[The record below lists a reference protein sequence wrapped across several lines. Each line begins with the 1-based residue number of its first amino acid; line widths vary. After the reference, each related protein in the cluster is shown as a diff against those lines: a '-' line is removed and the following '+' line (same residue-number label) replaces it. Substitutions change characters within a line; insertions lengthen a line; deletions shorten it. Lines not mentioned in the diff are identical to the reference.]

1 MSKLEMKIHNNIVE
15 HLGVKLYQ
23 NKPTNVIAEFVSN
36 AWDADADN
44 VFIKLEKAYIAISD
58 DGKGMSFDTLANT
71 YMVIGK
77 SSRNINDLKA
87 TTAKGRKISA
97 RKGLGKLAGFGIAN
111 KYNVITKVK
120 ENSTIKITWFIMDY
134 EDIIKEGS
142 DTTYKPNVLIENK
155 NIDDINYEQYKQ
167 YDHDNFIYDFI
178 VKNKESSG
186 TLVLLEDLKIRRAL
200 SPEQIKKSLGK
211 RFVFL
216 MSDQMK
222 VFINNETVTK
232 EFLPQ
237 FYFRVPKDGKT
248 TITLSGGQE
257 VSYWIGFTEKAM
269 GDVDS
274 NGIGIYAHEK
284 LCVDRPFYFHL
295 KGQEIWTRYVY
306 GVFEADW
313 LDEITEEDVIGTDR
327 TTINWEREDTGE
339 LLEKGEDILRSAI
352 QNYRTLRE
360 EKEETR
366 LKEVFRENNI
376 KVTDLEQSSII
387 GLIKSS
393 TVKYDKKDIKETLGI
408 MTKAWMREPVHKLI
422 QDVWQKLGNRDIEL
436 EAINEQ
442 IDLLIKYSVPESISL
457 AVEIAQ
463 RLNAITCMRDLV
475 FHGREVDMQKLIER
489 FPWLLGKRYSNM
501 TANKTIQT
509 LLDKKNR
516 YSSGS
521 MDGQLN
527 KRPDFVFLEDG
538 KSEIVVIEIKNPK
551 EQLNYDNLLQ
561 LIAYK
566 LALTEKMGIE
576 VYGELIGNNP
586 EALRNASEKDNSIRV
601 RSWNDVYEQVAH
613 EYFFMLIAMLEK
625 NMDSIDSNDS
635 RILSINEFGGEI
647 MSSMIDKYSQEY
659 DNVKEVS
666 EFLNNL
672 RKK

>member
-1 MSKLEMKIHNNIVE
+1 MSELEMKIHNNIVE

-44 VFIKLEKAYIAISD
+44 VFIKLEKSYIAIGD
-58 DGKGMSFDTLANT
+58 DGKGMSFDTIANT

-111 KYNVITKVK
+111 KYNVVTKVK

-186 TLVLLEDLKIRRAL
+186 TLVLLENLKIRRAL
-200 SPEQIKKSLGK
+200 SLEQIKKSLGK

-216 MSDQMK
+216 MSNQMK
-222 VFINNETVTK
+222 VFINNDQVTE

-237 FYFRVPKDGKT
+237 FYFRVPQSGKI
-248 TITLSGGQE
+248 TIRLSGGQE
-257 VSYWIGFTEKAM
+257 VSYWIGFTENAM

-313 LDEITEEDVIGTDR
+313 LDEIAEEDVIGTDR
-327 TTINWEREDTGE
+327 TTINWEREDTSE
-339 LLEKGEDILRSAI
+339 LLDKGETILRKAI
-352 QNYRTLRE
+352 QDYRALRE
-360 EKEETR
+360 KKEETR
-366 LKEVFRENNI
+366 LKEVFRENDI
-376 KVTDLEQSSII
+376 KVTELEQSSII
-387 GLIKSS
+387 DLIKSS

-408 MTKAWMREPVHKLI
+408 MTKAWIREPFHKLI
-422 QDVWQKLGNRDIEL
+422 KEVWQKLGNRDIEL
-436 EAINEQ
+436 TAINEQ
-442 IDLLIKYSVPESISL
+442 IDLLIKFSVPESISL

-463 RLNAITCMRDLV
+463 RLNAIACMRDLV
-475 FHGREVDMQKLIER
+475 FYGREVDMQKLIEK

-509 LLDKKNR
+509 LLDKNDR
-516 YSSGS
+516 YISGS
-521 MDGQLN
+521 MDDQLT

-538 KSEIVVIEIKNPK
+538 KREMYVIEIKNPK
-551 EQLNYDNLLQ
+551 EQLNHKNLLQ
-561 LIAYK
+561 LTSYK
-566 LALTEKMGIE
+566 YALAEIKNID

-586 EALRNASEKDNSIRV
+586 EALHNATEKDHSIRV
-601 RSWNDVYEQVAH
+601 RSWNEVYEQVAS
-613 EYFFMLIAMLEK
+613 EYFFMLIAMIKK
-625 NMDSIDSNDS
+625 NMDSIDSSDS
-635 RILSINEFGGEI
+635 RIASIHEFGGDI
-647 MSSMIDKYSQEY
+647 MTDMIDKYSQEY
-659 DNVKEVS
+659 DDVKEVS

-672 RKK
+672 RRN

>member
-23 NKPTNVIAEFVSN
+23 NKQTNVIAEFVSN

-44 VFIKLEKAYIAISD
+44 IFIQLAKSYITISD
-58 DGKGMSFDTLANT
+58 DGKGMSFDTIANT

-120 ENSTIKITWFIMDY
+120 ENGTIKITWFIMDY

-155 NIDDINYEQYKQ
+155 SIDDINYEQYKK
-167 YDHDNFIYDFI
+167 YDHDNSIYDFI
-178 VKNKESSG
+178 VKHKDSSG
-186 TLVLLEDLKIRRAL
+186 TLVLLEKLKIKRAL

-216 MSDQMK
+216 MSGQMN
-222 VFINNETVTK
+222 VFINNDTVTE

-237 FYFRVPKDGKT
+237 FCFRVPQDGKT
-248 TITLSGGQE
+248 TIILSSGQE
-257 VSYWIGFTEKAM
+257 VSYWIGFTENAM

-313 LDEITEEDVIGTDR
+313 LDEIAEEDVIGTDR
-327 TTINWEREDTGE
+327 TTINWEREDTSE
-339 LLEKGEDILRSAI
+339 LLDEGEAILRKAI
-352 QNYRTLRE
+352 QDYRAFRE

-366 LKEVFRENNI
+366 LKEVFRENDI
-376 KVTDLEQSSII
+376 KVTELEQSSII
-387 GLIKSS
+387 SLIKSS
-393 TVKYDKKDIKETLGI
+393 TVKYDKKYVKETLGI
-408 MTKAWMREPVHKLI
+408 MTKAWMREPFHKLI
-422 QDVWQKLGNRDIEL
+422 KEVWQKLGEHDIEITT
-436 EAINEQ
+436 INEQ
-442 IDLLIKYSVPESISL
+442 IELLVKYSVPESISL

-463 RLNAITCMRDLV
+463 RLNAIACMRDLV
-475 FHGREVDMQKLIER
+475 FYGREVDMQKLIEK

-501 TANKTIQT
+501 TANKKIQT
-509 LLDKKNR
+509 LLDEN
-516 YSSGS
+516 SIHNPGS
-521 MDGQLN
+521 MDDQLN

-538 KSEIVVIEIKNPK
+538 KSDIVVVEIKNPK
-551 EQLNYDNLLQ
+551 EQLNYDNLSQ
-561 LIAYK
+561 LTLYK
-566 LALTEKMGIE
+566 YALTEKME
-576 VYGELIGNNP
+576 RNVYGELIGNNP
-586 EALRNASEKDNSIRV
+586 EALRKGSGDHSIKI
-601 RSWNDVYEQVAH
+601 RSWNEVYEQVAN

-635 RILSINEFGGEI
+635 RISSINEFGGKI

-659 DNVKEVS
+659 DDVKEVS
-666 EFLNNL
+666 EFLQKLKRN
-672 RKK
+672 

>member
-1 MSKLEMKIHNNIVE
+1 
-15 HLGVKLYQ
+15 
-23 NKPTNVIAEFVSN
+23 
-36 AWDADADN
+36 
-44 VFIKLEKAYIAISD
+44 
-58 DGKGMSFDTLANT
+58 
-71 YMVIGK
+71 
-77 SSRNINDLKA
+77 
-87 TTAKGRKISA
+87 
-97 RKGLGKLAGFGIAN
+97 
-111 KYNVITKVK
+111 
-120 ENSTIKITWFIMDY
+120 
-134 EDIIKEGS
+134 
-142 DTTYKPNVLIENK
+142 
-155 NIDDINYEQYKQ
+155 
-167 YDHDNFIYDFI
+167 
-178 VKNKESSG
+178 
-186 TLVLLEDLKIRRAL
+186 
-200 SPEQIKKSLGK
+200 
-211 RFVFL
+211 
-216 MSDQMK
+216 
-222 VFINNETVTK
+222 
-232 EFLPQ
+232 
-237 FYFRVPKDGKT
+237 
-248 TITLSGGQE
+248 
-257 VSYWIGFTEKAM
+257 
-269 GDVDS
+269 
-274 NGIGIYAHEK
+274 
-284 LCVDRPFYFHL
+284 
-295 KGQEIWTRYVY
+295 
-306 GVFEADW
+306 
-313 LDEITEEDVIGTDR
+313 
-327 TTINWEREDTGE
+327 
-339 LLEKGEDILRSAI
+339 
-352 QNYRTLRE
+352 
-360 EKEETR
+360 
-366 LKEVFRENNI
+366 
-376 KVTDLEQSSII
+376 
-387 GLIKSS
+387 
-393 TVKYDKKDIKETLGI
+393 